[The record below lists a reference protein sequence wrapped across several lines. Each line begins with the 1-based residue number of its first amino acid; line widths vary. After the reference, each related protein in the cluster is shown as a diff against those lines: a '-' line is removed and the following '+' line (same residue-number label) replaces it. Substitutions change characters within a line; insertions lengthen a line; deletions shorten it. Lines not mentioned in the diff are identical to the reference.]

1 MRLVFACFYGILFA
15 SLIGTTQTSADPD
28 LGPQVTEI
36 RIWEH
41 PSYTRLVLELTA
53 EVKPRILLISN
64 PYRIVLDLPR
74 TEFLVSMAQQEQ
86 VGVVKSFRFGLFK
99 PEVSRLVIDLA
110 RPAVVARNFIL
121 MPSDQKPYR
130 LVLDFRPVSNEEFTV
145 AAVKTRVTEPSTDK
159 GIENSPLHHEENV
172 NEKFTIVV
180 DAGHGG
186 VDPGAIGRNGF
197 YEKTVA
203 LAAAKELKKALEKF
217 GSYRVVL
224 TRDTDIYLPLKQRVA
239 IARQVAGDLFVSIHA
254 DSIKNQDIRGG
265 HVYTLS
271 EKASD
276 KAAQALAEKE
286 NQSDVIAGFDL
297 EEHPA
302 DVSSILV
309 SLAQRETN
317 NSSAKAANSIVD
329 EWKTRGLTL
338 LRKPHRQAGFAV
350 LKAPDIPSVLVEL
363 GFLSNKEEA
372 YMLSNASTRLPLIKA
387 LAQSL
392 HNYIQTTETPQK

>member
-64 PYRIVLDLPR
+64 PYRIVLDLPQ
-74 TEFLVSMAQQEQ
+74 TEFLVSMAQQKQ

-145 AAVKTRVTEPSTDK
+145 AAVKTRVTEPSTDT

-217 GSYRVVL
+217 DSYRVVL

-372 YMLSNASTRLPLIKA
+372 YMLSNASTRLPLIEA

-392 HNYIQTTETPQK
+392 HNYIQTAETPQK

>member
-86 VGVVKSFRFGLFK
+86 VGVVKNFRFGLFK

-130 LVLDFRPVSNEEFTV
+130 LVLDFRPVSNEEFTL
-145 AAVKTRVTEPSTDK
+145 AAVKTRVTESSTDK
-159 GIENSPLHHEENV
+159 GIENSPLHYEENV
-172 NEKFTIVV
+172 NKKFTIVV

-186 VDPGAIGRNGF
+186 VDPGAIGKNGF

-254 DSIKNQDIRGG
+254 DSIKNQNIRGG

-297 EEHPA
+297 EKHPA

-338 LRKPHRQAGFAV
+338 LRKPHRQAGFPI
-350 LKAPDIPSVLVEL
+350 L
-363 GFLSNKEEA
+363 
-372 YMLSNASTRLPLIKA
+372 
-387 LAQSL
+387 
-392 HNYIQTTETPQK
+392 

>member
-1 MRLVFACFYGILFA
+1 M
-15 SLIGTTQTSADPD
+15 
-28 LGPQVTEI
+28 
-36 RIWEH
+36 
-41 PSYTRLVLELTA
+41 
-53 EVKPRILLISN
+53 
-64 PYRIVLDLPR
+64 
-74 TEFLVSMAQQEQ
+74 
-86 VGVVKSFRFGLFK
+86 
-99 PEVSRLVIDLA
+99 
-110 RPAVVARNFIL
+110 
-121 MPSDQKPYR
+121 
-130 LVLDFRPVSNEEFTV
+130 
-145 AAVKTRVTEPSTDK
+145 
-159 GIENSPLHHEENV
+159 
-172 NEKFTIVV
+172 
-180 DAGHGG
+180 
-186 VDPGAIGRNGF
+186 
-197 YEKTVA
+197 
-203 LAAAKELKKALEKF
+203 
-217 GSYRVVL
+217 VL

-254 DSIKNQDIRGG
+254 DSIKNQDIRGA

-372 YMLSNASTRLPLIKA
+372 YMLSNASTRLPLIEA

-392 HNYIQTTETPQK
+392 HNYIQTAETPQK

>member
-1 MRLVFACFYGILFA
+1 MRVVFAYFYSILFT
-15 SLIGTTQTSADPD
+15 SLFGTAQTSAEPD

-41 PSYTRLVLELTA
+41 PSYTRLVLEVTK
-53 EVKPRILLISN
+53 EVKPEILLISN
-64 PYRIVLDLPR
+64 PYRIVLDLR
-74 TEFLVSMAQQEQ
+74 QTEFLVSMARQEQ

-110 RPAVVARNFIL
+110 TPSVVARNFIL
-121 MPSDQKPYR
+121 TPSDEKPYR
-130 LVLDFRPVSNEEFTV
+130 LVLDFRPASDEEFTA
-145 AAVKTRVTEPSTDK
+145 AAVKTRATKSAPDRTEESAPLPHKDDVDK
-159 GIENSPLHHEENV
+159 
-172 NEKFTIVV
+172 KFTIVV

-186 VDPGAIGRNGF
+186 VDPGAIGKNGF

-392 HNYIQTTETPQK
+392 HNYIQTTEKPQK

>member
-110 RPAVVARNFIL
+110 NPAVVARNFIL

-145 AAVKTRVTEPSTDK
+145 AAVKPRVTEPSTDK
-159 GIENSPLHHEENV
+159 EIENSPLHHEENV

-224 TRDTDIYLPLKQRVA
+224 TRDTDVYLPLKQRVA

-392 HNYIQTTETPQK
+392 HNYIQTAETPQK

>member
-1 MRLVFACFYGILFA
+1 MRLILACFYGMIFT
-15 SLIGTTQTSADPD
+15 SLIGTNQPSADPN
-28 LGPQVTEI
+28 LEPKVTEI

-41 PSYTRLVLELTA
+41 PNYTRLVLELTA

-64 PYRIVLDLPR
+64 PYRIVLDLPQ
-74 TEFLVSMAQQEQ
+74 TEFLVSMAQQQQ
-86 VGVVKSFRFGLFK
+86 VGVVKNYRFGLFK

-110 RPAVVARNFIL
+110 TPAVVAKNFML
-121 MPSDQKPYR
+121 MPVDQKPHR
-130 LVLDFRPVSNEEFTV
+130 LVLDFRPASDEEFTA
-145 AAVKTRVTEPSTDK
+145 AAVKTRKNEASIETEKAIEDTPLPYQENTDR
-159 GIENSPLHHEENV
+159 
-172 NEKFTIVV
+172 KFTIVV

-186 VDPGAIGRNGF
+186 VDPGAIGKNGF

-203 LAAAKELKKALEKF
+203 LAAAKELKRALERF
-217 GSYRVVL
+217 DSYRVVL
-224 TRDTDIYLPLKQRVA
+224 TRDTDVYLPLKQRVA
-239 IARQVAGDLFVSIHA
+239 IARQVSGDLFISIHA
-254 DSIKNQDIRGG
+254 DSIKNQRIRGG

-297 EEHPA
+297 EKHPA
-302 DVSSILV
+302 DVSSILL

-363 GFLSNKEEA
+363 GFLSNTEEA
-372 YMLSNASTRLPLIKA
+372 SMLSNASTRLPLIKA

-392 HNYIQTTETPQK
+392 HNYIQTVQGP

>member
-1 MRLVFACFYGILFA
+1 MRLVFACFYGILFI
-15 SLIGTTQTSADPD
+15 SLIGTNQTSADSDP
-28 LGPQVTEI
+28 GTQVTEI

-41 PSYTRLVLELTA
+41 PSYTRLVLELTQ
-53 EVKPRILLISN
+53 EVKPSILLISN
-64 PYRIVLDLPR
+64 PYRIVVDLPR

-110 RPAVVARNFIL
+110 SPAVVARNFLL

-130 LVLDFRPVSNEEFTV
+130 LVLDFRSVSNEEFTV
-145 AAVKTRVTEPSTDK
+145 AAVKTRTTESSADTGPEDT
-159 GIENSPLHHEENV
+159 PLHYEENV
-172 NEKFTIVV
+172 DKQFTIVV

-186 VDPGAIGRNGF
+186 VDPGAIGKNGF

-217 GSYRVVL
+217 GTYRVVL
-224 TRDTDIYLPLKQRVA
+224 TRDTDVYLPLKQRVA

-254 DSIKNQDIRGG
+254 DSIKNQNIRGG

-392 HNYIQTTETPQK
+392 HNYIQTTEKPQK

>member
-130 LVLDFRPVSNEEFTV
+130 LVLDFRPVSNEEFTL

-159 GIENSPLHHEENV
+159 GIETPPLHHEENV

>member
-1 MRLVFACFYGILFA
+1 MRLALAYFFGILLA
-15 SLIGTTQTSADPD
+15 NLLEIPQPSAESHIGPR
-28 LGPQVTEI
+28 VTEV

-41 PSYTRLVLELTA
+41 PGYTRLVLELTSD
-53 EVKPRILLISN
+53 VKPSILLISN
-64 PYRIVLDLPR
+64 PYRIVLDLPK
-74 TEFLVSMAQQEQ
+74 TEFLVPMEQQKK
-86 VGVVKSFRFGLFK
+86 VGVIRNYRFGLFK

-110 RPAVVARNFIL
+110 TPAVVARNFIL
-121 MPSDQKPYR
+121 MPIDGKPYR
-130 LVLDFRPVSNEEFTV
+130 LVLDFRPASEVEFTA
-145 AAVKTRVTEPSTDK
+145 AAVKTRAKETPLEK
-159 GIENSPLHHEENV
+159 AIENTDLNYQENAD
-172 NEKFTIVV
+172 KKYTIVV

-186 VDPGAIGRNGF
+186 VDPGAIGKNGF

-203 LAAAKELKKALEKF
+203 LAAAIELKGALEQF
-217 GSYRVVL
+217 DNYRVVL
-224 TRDTDIYLPLKQRVA
+224 TRSTDVYLPLKQRVA
-239 IARQVAGDLFVSIHA
+239 IARQVAADLFISIHA
-254 DSIKNQDIRGG
+254 DSIKNQNIRGG

-317 NSSAKAANSIVD
+317 NSSARAANSIVD
-329 EWKTRGLTL
+329 EWKARGLTL

-363 GFLSNKEEA
+363 GFLSNREEA
-372 YMLSNASTRLPLIKA
+372 YMLSNAATRLPLIEA

-392 HNYIQTTETPQK
+392 HDYIQSIEGQ

>member
-159 GIENSPLHHEENV
+159 EIENSPLHHEENV

>member
-15 SLIGTTQTSADPD
+15 SLIGTTQTSADPA

-372 YMLSNASTRLPLIKA
+372 YMLSNASTRLPLIEA

>member
-1 MRLVFACFYGILFA
+1 MRLALACFYGILCI
-15 SLIGTTQTSADPD
+15 SLLGTTQPSANPD
-28 LGPQVTEI
+28 LPSKVTEI

-41 PSYTRLVLELTA
+41 PSYTRLVLELTS
-53 EVKPRILLISN
+53 EVKPKILLISN
-64 PYRIVLDLPR
+64 PYRIVLDLPQ
-74 TEFLVSMAQQEQ
+74 TEFLVSMAQRQE
-86 VGVVKSFRFGLFK
+86 VGVVKNYRFGLFE
-99 PEVSRLVIDLA
+99 PGVSRLVIDLA
-110 RPAVVARNFIL
+110 SPAVVARNFTL
-121 MPSDQKPYR
+121 MPIDQKPHR
-130 LVLDFRPVSNEEFTV
+130 LVLDFRPASDDEF
-145 AAVKTRVTEPSTDK
+145 AAAALATRATQSSPEKAFENTAVRYQENGDK
-159 GIENSPLHHEENV
+159 E
-172 NEKFTIVV
+172 FTIVV

-186 VDPGAIGRNGF
+186 VDPGAIGKNGF

-203 LAAAKELKKALEKF
+203 LAAAKELKNALEAF
-217 GSYRVVL
+217 DDYRVVL
-224 TRDTDIYLPLKQRVA
+224 TRDTDVYLSLKQRVA
-239 IARQVAGDLFVSIHA
+239 IARQVAGDLFISIHA

-276 KAAQALAEKE
+276 KAAQVLAEKE

-329 EWKTRGLTL
+329 EWKSRGLTL

-363 GFLSNKEEA
+363 GFLSNREEA
-372 YMLSNASTRLPLIKA
+372 YMLSHASTRIPLIEA

-392 HNYIQTTETPQK
+392 HNYIQTVKRPQD

>member
-1 MRLVFACFYGILFA
+1 MRLVFACFHCILFI
-15 SLIGTTQTSADPD
+15 SLIGTNQTSADSDP
-28 LGPQVTEI
+28 GTQVTEI

-41 PSYTRLVLELTA
+41 PSYTRLVLELTQ
-53 EVKPRILLISN
+53 EVKPSILLISN
-64 PYRIVLDLPR
+64 PYRIVVDLPR

-99 PEVSRLVIDLA
+99 PEVSRLVVDLA
-110 RPAVVARNFIL
+110 SPAVVARNFLL

-130 LVLDFRPVSNEEFTV
+130 LVLDFRSVSNEEFTV
-145 AAVKTRVTEPSTDK
+145 AAVKTRTTESSADTGLEDT
-159 GIENSPLHHEENV
+159 PLHYEENV
-172 NEKFTIVV
+172 DKQFTIVV

-186 VDPGAIGRNGF
+186 VDPGAIGKNGF

-217 GSYRVVL
+217 GTYRVVL
-224 TRDTDIYLPLKQRVA
+224 TRDTDVYLPLKQRVA

-254 DSIKNQDIRGG
+254 DSIKNQNIRGG

-372 YMLSNASTRLPLIKA
+372 YMLSNASTRMPLIEA

-392 HNYIQTTETPQK
+392 HNYIQTIEKPQR

>member
-1 MRLVFACFYGILFA
+1 MRLVFACFYGILFI
-15 SLIGTTQTSADPD
+15 SLIGTNQTSADSDP
-28 LGPQVTEI
+28 GTQVTEI

-41 PSYTRLVLELTA
+41 PSYTRLVLELTQ
-53 EVKPRILLISN
+53 EVKPSILLISN
-64 PYRIVLDLPR
+64 PYRIVVDLPR

-110 RPAVVARNFIL
+110 SPAVVARNFLL

-130 LVLDFRPVSNEEFTV
+130 LVLDFRSVSNEEFTV
-145 AAVKTRVTEPSTDK
+145 AAVKTRTTESSADTGLEDT
-159 GIENSPLHHEENV
+159 PLHYEENV
-172 NEKFTIVV
+172 DKQFTIVV

-186 VDPGAIGRNGF
+186 VDPGAIGKNGF

-217 GSYRVVL
+217 GTYRVVL
-224 TRDTDIYLPLKQRVA
+224 TRDTDVYLPLKQRVA

-254 DSIKNQDIRGG
+254 DSIKNQNIRGG

-372 YMLSNASTRLPLIKA
+372 YMLSNASTRMPLIEA

-392 HNYIQTTETPQK
+392 HNYIQTIEKPQR

>member
-1 MRLVFACFYGILFA
+1 LRLVFACFYGILFI
-15 SLIGTTQTSADPD
+15 SLIGTNQTSADSDP
-28 LGPQVTEI
+28 GTQVTEI

-41 PSYTRLVLELTA
+41 PSYTRLVLELTQ
-53 EVKPRILLISN
+53 EVKPSILLISN
-64 PYRIVLDLPR
+64 PYRIVVDLPR

-110 RPAVVARNFIL
+110 SPAVVARNFLL

-130 LVLDFRPVSNEEFTV
+130 LVLDFRSVSNEEFTV
-145 AAVKTRVTEPSTDK
+145 AAVKTRTTESSADTGLEDT
-159 GIENSPLHHEENV
+159 PLHYEENV
-172 NEKFTIVV
+172 DKQFTIVV

-186 VDPGAIGRNGF
+186 VDPGAIGKNGF

-217 GSYRVVL
+217 GTYRVVL
-224 TRDTDIYLPLKQRVA
+224 TRDTDVYLPLKQRVA

-254 DSIKNQDIRGG
+254 DSIKNQNIRGG

-372 YMLSNASTRLPLIKA
+372 YMLSNASTRMPLIEA

-392 HNYIQTTETPQK
+392 HNYIQTIEKPQR

>member
-1 MRLVFACFYGILFA
+1 MRLVFACFYGILFI
-15 SLIGTTQTSADPD
+15 SLIGTNQTSADSDP
-28 LGPQVTEI
+28 GTQVTEI

-41 PSYTRLVLELTA
+41 PSYTRLVLELTQ
-53 EVKPRILLISN
+53 EVKPSILLISN
-64 PYRIVLDLPR
+64 PYRIVVDLPR

-110 RPAVVARNFIL
+110 SPAVVARNFLL

-130 LVLDFRPVSNEEFTV
+130 LVLDFRSVSNEEFTV
-145 AAVKTRVTEPSTDK
+145 AAVKTRTTESSADTGLEDT
-159 GIENSPLHHEENV
+159 PLHYEENV
-172 NEKFTIVV
+172 DKQFTIVV

-186 VDPGAIGRNGF
+186 VDPGAIGKNGF

-217 GSYRVVL
+217 GTYRVVL
-224 TRDTDIYLPLKQRVA
+224 TRDTDVYLPLKQRVA

-372 YMLSNASTRLPLIKA
+372 YMLSNASTRMPLIEA

-392 HNYIQTTETPQK
+392 HNYIQTIEKPQR

>member
-145 AAVKTRVTEPSTDK
+145 AAVKTRVTEPSTDT

-372 YMLSNASTRLPLIKA
+372 YMLSNASTRLPLIEA

-392 HNYIQTTETPQK
+392 HNYIQTAETPQK